1 VSTWRLNPEEFEMAL
16 ADLFDIK
23 GEKVGEVEIK
33 DEVFNCEVKTYLMHD
48 VVTMQLANR
57 RRGTASTKTRKE
69 VSGGG
74 RKPFRQKG
82 TGRARQGSSRSPL
95 QPGGGTVFG
104 PHPRDYSY
112 SVPKKVRR
120 SALRSALTVRYTGLA
135 MKVLDKLELEAISTK
150 NFNGIVRTFSLTKPL
165 FVIDKKNE
173 VLEKSAR
180 NIPFVKVLRVE
191 GLNVY
196 DIIKHEQLVLTL
208 DALRRIEEV
217 FVS

>member
-1 VSTWRLNPEEFEMAL
+1 MAL
-16 ADLFDIK
+16 ADVFDIK

-33 DEVFNCEVKTYLMHD
+33 DEVFNCDVKPYLMHD

-69 VSGGG
+69 VRGGG
-74 RKPFRQKG
+74 KKPFRQKG

-120 SALRSALTVRYTGLA
+120 SALRSALSVRNAGLA

-150 NFNGIVRTFSLTKPL
+150 NFSGIVKAFSLTKPL
-165 FVIDKKNE
+165 FVIDKKNDL
-173 VLEKSAR
+173 VEKSAR

-196 DIIKHEQLVLTL
+196 DIIRHDQLILTL
-208 DALRRIEEV
+208 DALKRIEEV
-217 FVS
+217 LVS

>member
-1 VSTWRLNPEEFEMAL
+1 MAL
-16 ADLFDIK
+16 TDIFDIK

-48 VVTMQLANR
+48 VVVMQLANR
-57 RRGTASTKTRKE
+57 RRGTAATKTRKE

-74 RKPFRQKG
+74 KKPFRQKG

-120 SALRSALTVRYTGLA
+120 SALRSALTVRYAGSA
-135 MKVLDKLELEAISTK
+135 MKVLDKLEMEAISTK
-150 NFNGIVRTFSLTKPL
+150 NFNGIVKTFSLTKPL
-165 FVIDKKNE
+165 IVIDKKNE

-180 NIPFVKVLRVE
+180 NIPFVKILRVE

-196 DIIKHEQLVLTL
+196 DIIRHDQLILTL
-208 DALRRIEEV
+208 DSLKRIEEV
-217 FVS
+217 LVS

>member
-1 VSTWRLNPEEFEMAL
+1 MAL
-16 ADLFDIK
+16 TDVFDIK
-23 GEKVGEVEIK
+23 GDKVGEVELR
-33 DEVFNCEVKTYLMHD
+33 DEIFTCDVKPYLMHE

-57 RRGTASTKTRKE
+57 RRGTAATKTRKE

-95 QPGGGTVFG
+95 QRGGGTIFG

-120 SALRSALTVRYTGLA
+120 SALRSALSVRYTGSA
-135 MKVLDKLELEAISTK
+135 MKVLDKFDLEAISTK
-150 NFNGIVRTFSLTKPL
+150 NFNGIVKTFSLTKPL
-165 FVIDKKNE
+165 FIIDKKNE
-173 VLEKSAR
+173 VVEKSAR

-196 DIIKHEQLVLTL
+196 DIIRHEQLVLTL
-208 DALRRIEEV
+208 DALKRIEEV
-217 FVS
+217 LVS

>member
-1 VSTWRLNPEEFEMAL
+1 MAQ

-74 RKPFRQKG
+74 KKPFRQKG

-180 NIPFVKVLRVE
+180 NLPFVKVLRVE

-196 DIIKHEQLVLTL
+196 DIIKHDQLVLTL

-217 FVS
+217 LVS

>member
-1 VSTWRLNPEEFEMAL
+1 MAL
-16 ADLFDIK
+16 ADVFDIK
-23 GEKVGEVEIK
+23 GEKVGEVELK
-33 DEVFNCEVKTYLMHD
+33 DEVFNCEVKAYLMHD

-74 RKPFRQKG
+74 KKPFRQKG
-82 TGRARQGSSRSPL
+82 TGRARQGTSRSPL

-120 SALRSALTVRYTGLA
+120 GALRSALSVRYTGSA

-150 NFNGIVRTFSLTKPL
+150 NFNGIVKTFSLTKPL

-196 DIIKHEQLVLTL
+196 DIIRHEQLVLTL
-208 DALRRIEEV
+208 DALKRIEEV
-217 FVS
+217 LVS

>member
-1 VSTWRLNPEEFEMAL
+1 MAL
-16 ADLFDIK
+16 TDVFDIK
-23 GEKVGEVEIK
+23 GDKVGEVELR
-33 DEVFNCEVKTYLMHD
+33 DEIFTCDVKPYLMHE

-57 RRGTASTKTRKE
+57 RRGTAATKTRKE

-95 QPGGGTVFG
+95 QRGGGTIFG

-120 SALRSALTVRYTGLA
+120 SALRSALSVRYTGSA
-135 MKVLDKLELEAISTK
+135 MKVLDKLDLEAISTK
-150 NFNGIVRTFSLTKPL
+150 NFNGIVKTFSLTKPL
-165 FVIDKKNE
+165 FIIDKKNE
-173 VLEKSAR
+173 VVEKSAR

-196 DIIKHEQLVLTL
+196 DIIRHEQLVLTL
-208 DALRRIEEV
+208 DALKRIEEV
-217 FVS
+217 S

>member
-1 VSTWRLNPEEFEMAL
+1 MAQ

-74 RKPFRQKG
+74 KKPFRQKG

-150 NFNGIVRTFSLTKPL
+150 NFNGIVKTFSLTKPL

-217 FVS
+217 LVS

>member
-1 VSTWRLNPEEFEMAL
+1 MAQ

-74 RKPFRQKG
+74 KKPFRQKG

-120 SALRSALTVRYTGLA
+120 SALRSALTVRFTGLA

-180 NIPFVKVLRVE
+180 NIPFAKVLRVE

-217 FVS
+217 LVS

>member
-1 VSTWRLNPEEFEMAL
+1 MAL

-23 GEKVGEVEIK
+23 GEKVGEVEIR
-33 DEVFNCEVKTYLMHD
+33 DEVFNCDVKTYLMHD

-120 SALRSALTVRYTGLA
+120 SALRSALTVRYAGSA

-150 NFNGIVRTFSLTKPL
+150 KFNGIVKTFSLTKPL

-173 VLEKSAR
+173 MLEKSAR

-217 FVS
+217 LVS

>member
-1 VSTWRLNPEEFEMAL
+1 MAL
-16 ADLFDIK
+16 TDVFDIK

-33 DEVFNCEVKTYLMHD
+33 DEVFNCDVKPYLMHD

-57 RRGTASTKTRKE
+57 RRGTAATKTRKE

-74 RKPFRQKG
+74 KKPFRQKG
-82 TGRARQGSSRSPL
+82 TGRARQGTSRSPL

-120 SALRSALTVRYTGLA
+120 SALRSALSVRYTASA
-135 MKVLDKLELEAISTK
+135 MKVLDKLDLEAISTK
-150 NFNGIVRTFSLTKPL
+150 NFNGIVKNFNLTKPL

-173 VLEKSAR
+173 VVEKSAR

-196 DIIKHEQLVLTL
+196 DIIRHEQLILTL
-208 DALRRIEEV
+208 DALKRIEEV
-217 FVS
+217 LVS